1 MKRSKNAIILFL
13 LITIGIVHI
22 PITFIEIS
30 HNRDGI
36 VYDRRMIDI
45 NDSISIRYI
54 HSVMKTPVYEHY
66 LVMPDGRLLLTDT
79 EFMSYGA
86 GLPEKNEHDFE
97 MTDKGFRVYNI
108 NQPFDFIVYRTAP
121 IHTGADITLMTEKN
135 EIPFLSFSQERTPV
149 RISIKKVPGWIYLC
163 REVGKWLMS
172 KRR

>member
-1 MKRSKNAIILFL
+1 MKMSKNAIILFL

-22 PITFIEIS
+22 PISFIEIS
-30 HNRDGI
+30 NNRDRVI
-36 VYDRRMIDI
+36 YDRRMINI
-45 NDSISIRYI
+45 NDRISIRYI

-66 LVMPDGRLLLTDT
+66 LVMPDLRMLLTDT

-86 GLPEKNEHDFE
+86 GLPEKNDYDFE

-121 IHTGADITLMTEKN
+121 IHTGADITLITEN
-135 EIPFLSFSQERTPV
+135 FEISFLSFSQERTPV
-149 RISIKKVPGWIYLC
+149 RIAIKRVPGWIYLS

-172 KRR
+172 RSR